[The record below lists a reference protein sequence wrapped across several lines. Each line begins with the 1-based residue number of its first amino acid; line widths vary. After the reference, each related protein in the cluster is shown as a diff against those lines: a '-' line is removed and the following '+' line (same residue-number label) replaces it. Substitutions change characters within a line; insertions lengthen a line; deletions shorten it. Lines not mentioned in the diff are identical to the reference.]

1 VLENLL
7 GLPGPQPPP
16 GVETNLDASVHVE
29 GPATLRARLEL
40 HRDNP
45 SCRSCH
51 AIIDPIGFAMEP
63 FDKIG
68 RWRTEEA
75 GLPIDARGTMVG
87 GAALNGPDD
96 LRKALLDESEV
107 FLVAFTE
114 KLMTYALGRPVS
126 HTDAPTVRDIVRKSR
141 VNQYR
146 LTSLITNIIDSAPF
160 QQRAATGV
168 KP

>member
-1 VLENLL
+1 M
-7 GLPGPQPPP
+7 
-16 GVETNLDASVHVE
+16 
-29 GPATLRARLEL
+29 
-40 HRDNP
+40 
-45 SCRSCH
+45 
-51 AIIDPIGFAMEP
+51 DPIGFAMEP

-68 RWRTEEA
+68 RWRTEDA
-75 GLPIDARGTMVG
+75 GQPIDARGTMVG
-87 GAALNGPDD
+87 GTALNGPDD

-114 KLMTYALGRPVS
+114 KLMTYALGRPAI

-146 LTSLITNIIDSAPF
+146 LTSLIMNIIDSAPF